1 MAQPKTSRED
11 QLLEVAT
18 RLFKENGYH
27 NTSMQDIADGL
38 GMQKAS
44 LYHYIESKEQ
54 LLRRLLKRAAAILG
68 AQIDEIY
75 EAELSPAEKLRQALQ
90 NHAVTMMEHLNLV
103 SVYLSEYRNLPP
115 QQLEQILATRKHYER
130 VLIRILEDG
139 IASGDFRPVNVKM
152 TLLGL
157 LGMFNW
163 THQWFSPDG
172 ELTPQEIAAILTDL
186 AMWGLMASPIA

>member
-18 RLFKENGYH
+18 RLFKEKGYH

-38 GMQKAS
+38 GVQKAS

-172 ELTPQEIAAILTDL
+172 ELTPQEIAVILTDL
-186 AMWGLMASPIA
+186 AMRGLMASPKA

>member
-1 MAQPKTSRED
+1 MAEPKTSRED

-18 RLFKENGYH
+18 CLFKEKGYH

-38 GMQKAS
+38 GVQKAS

-75 EAELSPAEKLRQALQ
+75 EAELPPAEKLRQALQ

-115 QQLEQILATRKHYER
+115 PQLEQILATRKHYER

-152 TLLGL
+152 TMLGL

-172 ELTPQEIAAILTDL
+172 ELTPQEIASVLTDL
-186 AMWGLMASPIA
+186 AMRGLVADPIA

>member
-1 MAQPKTSRED
+1 MAQPKVSRED

-18 RLFKENGYH
+18 RLFKEKGYH

-38 GMQKAS
+38 GVQKAS

-75 EAELSPAEKLRQALQ
+75 EAELPPAEKLRQALQ

-115 QQLEQILATRKHYER
+115 QQLEEILATRKHYER
-130 VLIRILEDG
+130 VLIRILEDS

-152 TLLGL
+152 TMLGL

-172 ELTPQEIAAILTDL
+172 ELTPQEIATVLTDL
-186 AMWGLMASPIA
+186 AMRGLVADPIA

>member
-1 MAQPKTSRED
+1 MAQPNVSRED

-18 RLFKENGYH
+18 RLFREKGYH

-38 GMQKAS
+38 GVQKAS

-75 EAELSPAEKLRQALQ
+75 EAELPPAEKLRQALQ

-103 SVYLSEYRNLPP
+103 SVYLSEYRNLSP
-115 QQLEQILATRKHYER
+115 QQLEQILATRRHYER

-152 TLLGL
+152 AMLGL

-172 ELTPQEIAAILTDL
+172 ELTPQEIADILTDL
-186 AMWGLMASPIA
+186 ALRGLVAGSIA

>member
-11 QLLEVAT
+11 QLLKVAT
-18 RLFKENGYH
+18 RLFREKGYH

-38 GMQKAS
+38 GVQKAS

-75 EAELSPAEKLRQALQ
+75 EAELPPAEKLRQALQ

-152 TLLGL
+152 TMLGL

-186 AMWGLMASPIA
+186 AMRGLVTGPIA